1 MTDSINGADDSDRL
15 LVRWRLTDPQVALA
29 CAGGGVGAVAGDEL
43 AAGAVVALGRRA
55 DGTPEPGRLDGS
67 TSLVAVPPDIER
79 LRATEPELA
88 WRWRSAVRHTL
99 TELVQRGGHIDGFDR
114 AGWYVVRSDR

>member
-1 MTDSINGADDSDRL
+1 MPEARYR
-15 LVRWRLTDPQVALA
+15 V
-29 CAGGGVGAVAGDEL
+29 
-43 AAGAVVALGRRA
+43 AAGPRRRHPDADQIAAVVPPVV
-55 DGTPEPGRLDGS
+55 PEPGRVDGS

-88 WRWRSAVRHTL
+88 WRWRSAVRNTL
-99 TELVQRGGHIDGFDR
+99 TELVQQGGRIDGFDR